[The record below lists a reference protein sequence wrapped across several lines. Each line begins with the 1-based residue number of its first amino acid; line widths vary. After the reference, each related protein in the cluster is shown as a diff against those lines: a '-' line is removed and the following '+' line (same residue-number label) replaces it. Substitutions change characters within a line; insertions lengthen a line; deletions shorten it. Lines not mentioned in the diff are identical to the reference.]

1 MSNTLRR
8 AIAVVGISWV
18 MAIALIVFALFTIS
32 WLGPTNSLFEPLLAP
47 GIVLWKFSNWL
58 CPPYG
63 ERCFLSSER
72 QIAHHVWG
80 FICYVAAW
88 WAIFAALLWC
98 GCALTARLTRTRARA
113 ARAG

>member
-1 MSNTLRR
+1 MFNTPRR
-8 AIAVVGISWV
+8 AMALAAISLV
-18 MAIALIVFALFTIS
+18 MAITLVLFALFTVS
-32 WLGPTNSLFEPLLAP
+32 WLGPTNAFFEPVLAP
-47 GIVLWKFSNWL
+47 GIALWKFSNWL

-63 ERCFLSSER
+63 ERCFLLSER

-80 FICYVAAW
+80 FICYVGAW
-88 WAIFAALLWC
+88 WAIFSALLWG